1 MQTKYTIVSLDGK
14 TDEELRAIAQELGMK
29 DIPSGRDKL
38 IYAILD
44 FQAELQAEVGKEQ
57 ASRYRQYKYNR
68 GEVLFSI

>member
-57 ASRYRQYKYNR
+57 QK
-68 GEVLFSI
+68 V